1 MVSRLTETTLLILG
15 HGSSKHPD
23 SSASVRRHTEILARK
38 GCFADVRCA
47 FLKEDPLIDD
57 CLDGLEHR
65 EVMIVP
71 DFLAEGYF
79 TRKVIP
85 AKLAS
90 QAAWK
95 HCHMTPPV
103 GSHPMMS
110 ELIQESAQ
118 ALLDEWL
125 MDETSLLVIGHG
137 SGKNPCSKQTL
148 LHHLGELRASAS
160 WGQVADL
167 WLEEAPIV
175 KDWQQVAKHRQVV
188 VVPYLLNDGQ
198 HGGWDI
204 PADLGIGAD
213 AQPQEHTHELGKH
226 QVRLAPALGTS
237 VRFADAIAEF
247 ARVWGGS

>member
-1 MVSRLTETTLLILG
+1 VSKSTESTLLILG

-23 SSASVRRHTEILARK
+23 SSASVRRHTEILAQT

-47 FLKEDPLIDD
+47 FLKESPFIDD

-65 EVMIVP
+65 EIMIVP

-85 AKLAS
+85 AKLAL
-90 QAAWK
+90 QAAWGN
-95 HCHMTPPV
+95 CHITPPV
-103 GSHPMMS
+103 GSHPMMG
-110 ELIQESAQ
+110 ELLQEAAQ
-118 ALLDEWL
+118 ALLGEWGK
-125 MDETSLLVIGHG
+125 DETSLLVVGHG

-148 LHHLGELRASAS
+148 LHHLGELRARES

-167 WLEEAPIV
+167 WLEEAPV
-175 KDWQQVAKHRQVV
+175 VADWQQVAKHKQVI

-204 PADLGIGAD
+204 PADLGIA
-213 AQPQEHTHELGKH
+213 ANVKPQQFTHELGNH
-226 QVRLAPALGTS
+226 QLRLAPALGTS
-237 VRFADAIAEF
+237 IRFADAIAEF
-247 ARVWGGS
+247 ARVWGAS